1 MFPIY
6 HIPKTDCPY
15 ESDISFYNLSAL
27 ERHETA
33 LGREYRR
40 IATLDEPFFVAKH
53 RRNTAIALGDKTR
66 TDMRETAAA
75 FADSDEGKR
84 KKVRTRGA
92 FPNPKTVYRTS
103 LTIYCLRHTSQVH
116 CLLIHV
122 TNITKTDTLLFFS
135 KNSSWRR

>member
-1 MFPIY
+1 
-6 HIPKTDCPY
+6 
-15 ESDISFYNLSAL
+15 
-27 ERHETA
+27 
-33 LGREYRR
+33 
-40 IATLDEPFFVAKH
+40 
-53 RRNTAIALGDKTR
+53 
-66 TDMRETAAA
+66 MRETAAA

-92 FPNPKTVYRTS
+92 FPNPKTVYCPS
-103 LTIYCLRHTSQVH
+103 LTIYCLLHTSQVH